1 MNTNI
6 IIIKPKSVDILE
18 LISNKENKLSDNI
31 QSILINTIKD
41 SFTEEEQRWYISNF
55 YMYMNYH
62 PTTDFPINLDNVFN
76 MIGFANKGNALK
88 TIKNNFTVNEDYKQV
103 VIHLENNLKGG
114 RPLEEIMLNIDTFKT
129 LCMLAKTDK
138 GKEIRKYYVKLE
150 NIYNKILKEEF
161 DVQNN
166 LLKEK
171 ENEILLLKEKSNNE
185 LEEKEH
191 QLAEALKAVINEDNK
206 KNKLLNRRHQNEE
219 KRDIIYL
226 YKDNKDESNN
236 LYKIGKTKN
245 ISQREVHYSNMCK
258 NGEVV
263 YIKYCQ
269 DCTLAEKMIHH
280 TLNYCRWIQNQ
291 EWFYISKENAIK
303 AINKV
308 IELDNTDIQLE
319 QEDIQIIKVP
329 NIVKEIIDIKNNPI
343 DFEKF
348 ITDCFEIDINFNCPT
363 DSISEAHRV
372 WCRGSRQK
380 LTITNLNNYMNNNFK
395 TTTLWENNTRKLM
408 YKTLKIKP
416 LIYTPTDLTVDYQ
429 NFIVE
434 ECGVNYHNRVSYS
447 DFFDYFTIFKQKTE
461 PEYILKSSYKK
472 EIQHYLESV
481 FCGGRAHT
489 STATSKAKHLH
500 GIYGIGFITNNFG
513 SKIRVKTTTIIEQYN
528 AVTGTLIKTWESLSL
543 ASEELKIPRST
554 LSNYARFETNKDG
567 FIYKHGVKN
576 NI

>member
-1 MNTNI
+1 MDKISDASCIVKAFESNNI
-6 IIIKPKSVDILE
+6 SIIKDENNKELFRASDVANVLEMSHVYRSTQNFTEKERIVQKCNTSGGPQDIIFLTTQGVYRLLYMSKKPIAQKFREWVGDILDDIIFNNSIE
-18 LISNKENKLSDNI
+18 LTKK
-31 QSILINTIKD
+31 
-41 SFTEEEQRWYISNF
+41 
-55 YMYMNYH
+55 
-62 PTTDFPINLDNVFN
+62 
-76 MIGFANKGNALK
+76 
-88 TIKNNFTVNEDYKQV
+88 
-103 VIHLENNLKGG
+103 
-114 RPLEEIMLNIDTFKT
+114 
-129 LCMLAKTDK
+129 
-138 GKEIRKYYVKLE
+138 
-150 NIYNKILKEEF
+150 
-161 DVQNN
+161 
-166 LLKEK
+166 LKEK

-191 QLAEALKAVINEDNK
+191 QLAAALKAVINEDNK

-219 KRDIIYL
+219 KRDVIYL

-245 ISQREVHYSNMCK
+245 IPQREVHYSNMCK

-308 IELDNTDIQLE
+308 IELDNNTDIQLE

-348 ITDCFEIDINFNCPT
+348 IKDCFEIDINSNCPT

-380 LTITNLNNYMNNNFK
+380 LTITNLNNYMNKNFK

-416 LIYTPTDLTVDYQ
+416 LIYIPTDLTVDYQ

-472 EIQHYLESV
+472 EIQHYLESI

-500 GIYGIGFITNNFG
+500 GIYGIGFIVNNFG
-513 SKIRVKTTTIIEQYN
+513 AKIRVKTTTIIEQYN

-567 FIYKHGVKN
+567 FIYKHGKK
-576 NI
+576 